1 MMFSRP
7 TRSRGPRP
15 WPSPPRRRGLAAVA
29 VVAGLALTL
38 AACSNSKKSAG
49 AADEADDS
57 VTVKVVLTPQGCAPT
72 PASIEAGHVDFEV
85 SNDNAGGVT
94 EAELRSGDGSHIL
107 GEQEN
112 LTPGLSGGFSL
123 NIQPGTYKIN
133 CPGAK
138 TANSDFTV
146 TGKSTAGANWQADP
160 LLSAAVTSY
169 ADYVKQNVA
178 ELVTQTQAFCAAI
191 AAGDL
196 DKAKQLYSPARIP
209 YERIEPVAEIF
220 GQLDTD
226 IDGRWENPVTNVA
239 DFKGFHRIEQLMF
252 ESNTLAGVPPLCTE
266 LVTNEQQLQKLVGDV
281 QYSPL
286 EMAAGATDL
295 VNEAATAKITGEEE
309 RYSNVDLPTFQG
321 NVDGAM
327 KVFALLTPYLQAH
340 DPATITQVQD
350 RYQAVVA
357 ALKPYQATPG
367 YLNTGFVDYKTV
379 TDAQR
384 KQLSGTVNALAE
396 ALSKVPEQVS

>member
-1 MMFSRP
+1 VTVRA
-7 TRSRGPRP
+7 TRFRGPRP
-15 WPSPPRRRGLAAVA
+15 RPYPPRRQGLAAVA

-38 AACSNSKKSAG
+38 AACSSSKKSAG

-57 VTVKVVLTPQGCAPT
+57 VTVKVVLTSKGCVPT
-72 PASIEAGHVDFEV
+72 PASIEAGHVDFEI
-85 SNDNAGGVT
+85 SNKDAGGVT

-123 NIQPGTYKIN
+123 NIQPGAYKIT
-133 CPGAK
+133 CPGAS
-138 TANSDFTV
+138 TSTSNFTV
-146 TGKSTAGANWQADP
+146 TGRATAGANWHADP
-160 LLSAAVTSY
+160 LLSTGVNSY

-178 ELVTQTQAFCAAI
+178 DLITQTRAFCAAI
-191 AAGDL
+191 TAGDL

-209 YERIEPVAEIF
+209 YEHMEPVAEIF
-220 GQLDTD
+220 GELDSQ
-226 IDGRWENPVTNVA
+226 IDGRWENPITNVA

-252 ESNTLAGVPPLCTE
+252 ESNTLDGVPPVCAE
-266 LVTNEQQLQKLVGDV
+266 LLTNEQQLQKLVGDV

-327 KVFALLTPYLQAH
+327 EVFKLLTPYLQAH
-340 DPATITQVQD
+340 DPGTVTTVQD
-350 RYQAVVA
+350 RYQAVVTG
-357 ALKPYQATPG
+357 LKPYQATPG

-384 KQLSGTVNALAE
+384 KQLSGVVNALAE